1 MARSR
6 YRMTAA
12 RRNALRKAQI
22 ASAKKRRRNKKIV
35 KAVGIG
41 VLGSGALV
49 GVAVG
54 GHKVGQA
61 QKIKKATRA
70 HNAAVAAHNSAVKA
84 AHSAFLHNAMNPNKA
99 ILKTYP
105 YINKTNSINWK
116 ISQSPTESAAIKGR
130 SVPGGAASSR
140 QVTKKWIAKWQEA
153 SGVTVGGRK
162 VVRTKVKRKSLA
174 GKFMAELDG
183 SKYEVIFENG

>member
-22 ASAKKRRRNKKIV
+22 ASAKKRRRNKKIA

-61 QKIKKATRA
+61 QKIKRATRA
-70 HNAAVAAHNSAVKA
+70 HNSAVAA
-84 AHSAFLHNAMNPNKA
+84 AHGAFLYNAMNPNKA
-99 ILKTYP
+99 ILKAHP

-153 SGVTVGGRK
+153 SGVTVNGRK
-162 VVRTKVKRKSLA
+162 VVRTKVKRNSLA